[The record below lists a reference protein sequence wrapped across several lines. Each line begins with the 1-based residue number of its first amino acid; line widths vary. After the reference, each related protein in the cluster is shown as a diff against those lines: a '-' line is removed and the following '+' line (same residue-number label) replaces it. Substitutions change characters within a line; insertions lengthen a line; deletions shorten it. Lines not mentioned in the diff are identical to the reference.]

1 MKIKIIT
8 LVFLGTLGS
17 LLIESKSLLEYEEP
31 MALCV
36 GDIVFN
42 TEIDPD
48 LCLYYKG
55 NKLQIDINYDK
66 KSKRLGQVT
75 TKKELVKIV
84 PYTLNEAKATQQFHM
99 LVCNHPQFAS
109 DNNTITYLHVPE
121 DMPYKFYTLSAARKY
136 DDNGEVIGCMWTV
149 TEDFLSDDRI
159 VPDNTIIF
167 LFNAGYIEGLE
178 AKSWPLNSNIRLLP
192 SIVMKKTIEA
202 EDVARAIIEARM
214 IAIDFDTVHHHD
226 IQNAT
231 KIENKTVVTVKP

>member
-1 MKIKIIT
+1 
-8 LVFLGTLGS
+8 
-17 LLIESKSLLEYEEP
+17 
-31 MALCV
+31 
-36 GDIVFN
+36 
-42 TEIDPD
+42 
-48 LCLYYKG
+48 
-55 NKLQIDINYDK
+55 
-66 KSKRLGQVT
+66 
-75 TKKELVKIV
+75 
-84 PYTLNEAKATQQFHM
+84 
-99 LVCNHPQFAS
+99 
-109 DNNTITYLHVPE
+109 
-121 DMPYKFYTLSAARKY
+121 
-136 DDNGEVIGCMWTV
+136 
-149 TEDFLSDDRI
+149 